1 MPQASTIR
9 KTGLSL
15 TRQTLY
21 NKIKEIQMRTEKI
34 LERVSLLPCHSYE
47 LFICQIY
54 TAAKELDPTMTI
66 EEIVAIANKYWV
78 QK

>member
-1 MPQASTIR
+1 
-9 KTGLSL
+9 
-15 TRQTLY
+15 
-21 NKIKEIQMRTEKI
+21 MRTEKI
-34 LERVSLLPCHSYE
+34 LERVSLLPCDSYE